1 MFWKIF
7 QEKIDK
13 SERLIKTER
22 ISVKNKNYSL

>member
-13 SERLIKTER
+13 SEWLIKTER
-22 ISVKNKNYSL
+22 ISVKNKNYSP